1 MWHLLSLSLAAP
13 PSIDPAHATNIT
25 VYHVNPHKSGAIPV
39 NMDTGNAAG
48 DLFFDLFEVL
58 ISPLACHQTQHKGH
72 GCHNP
77 EAVGKGLVVNKLTLE
92 VDDRYSTCKLLCAQ
106 SPYSFLFFRSL
117 SRTFFNF
124 HLSLTFP
131 FVLARRRQVQHWR
144 QRHRPARPRVQGRHL
159 LLLLRGPAAPW

>member
-92 VDDRYSTCKLLCAQ
+92 VDDRYSTCKPAHNRLTLF
-106 SPYSFLFFRSL
+106 YSFALSL
-117 SRTFFNF
+117 APFLISI
-124 HLSLTFP
+124 SLTFP

-159 LLLLRGPAAPW
+159 LLLLRGPKAPW